1 MGSNE
6 IMENRVSLST
16 EIRNLLYISLG
27 SLILALGIVLFLA
40 PNRIATGG
48 TPGMAILLNYV
59 VDLPIGSIMLLINL
73 PLLLAGGKMLG
84 RAFALRSIVAIVL
97 TSILI
102 DFFNQIIHLQPLSH
116 ETLLATLYG
125 GIGVGIGV
133 GLILRGNASA
143 GGTTIIARLIAARSQ
158 YKPGQ
163 VILAFDVFIIVAS
176 GFVFQNI
183 ERALWSM
190 ISIYVTAKCIDMI
203 LTGTLSEKIVHIA
216 TTRVE
221 LLSQKIIEQ
230 LGQQGTVLSG
240 TGLRKDEEKTLIFV
254 TVESRQIGL
263 LRDIIRNNDPDA
275 FMIVMD
281 AAEMLGRGH
290 GN

>member
-1 MGSNE
+1 MATE
-6 IMENRVSLST
+6 MSLRT
-16 EIRNLLYISLG
+16 EIRNFLYISSG
-27 SLILALGIVLFLA
+27 SLMLALGIVLFLA

-59 VDLPIGSIMLLINL
+59 VDLPIGLLMLFINL
-73 PLLLAGGKMLG
+73 PLLLAGGKVLG
-84 RAFALRSIVAIVL
+84 KVFAIRSVVAIVL
-97 TSILI
+97 TSFFI
-102 DFFNQIIHLQPLSH
+102 DLFGQIIHLQPLSQ

-125 GIGVGIGV
+125 GIGVGVGV

-143 GGTTIIARLIAARSQ
+143 GGTTIIARVVAAHSH

-163 VILAFDVFIIVAS
+163 VILAFDVFIIITS

-216 TTRVE
+216 TNRVE

-230 LGQQGTVLSG
+230 IGQQGTILSG
-240 TGLRKDEEKTLIFV
+240 TGLRKDEQKTLIFV
-254 TVESRQIGL
+254 TVEARQIGL

-281 AAEMLGRGH
+281 ASEMLGRGH
-290 GN
+290 GVKL

>member
-1 MGSNE
+1 MATE
-6 IMENRVSLST
+6 MSLRS
-16 EIRNLLYISLG
+16 EIRNILYISSG
-27 SLILALGIVLFLA
+27 SLILALGIILFLA

-48 TPGMAILLNYV
+48 TPGMAILLSYV
-59 VDLPIGSIMLLINL
+59 INLPIGSLILLINL
-73 PLLLAGGKMLG
+73 PLLLAGGNMLG
-84 RAFALRSIVAIVL
+84 KAFATRSVVAIVL
-97 TSILI
+97 TSVFI
-102 DFFNQIIHLQPLSH
+102 DLFTQFIHLQPLSQ
-116 ETLLATLYG
+116 ELLLATLYG
-125 GIGVGIGV
+125 GIGVGVGV

-143 GGTTIIARLIAARSQ
+143 GGTTIIARVVAARSN

-163 VILAFDVFIIVAS
+163 VILFFDIFIIVAS

-216 TTRVE
+216 TNQAE
-221 LLSQKIIEQ
+221 LLSRKIIEQ
-230 LGQQGTVLSG
+230 LGQQGTILSG
-240 TGLRKDEEKTLIFV
+240 TGLHKDEQKTLIFV
-254 TVESRQIGL
+254 TVDARQIGL

-275 FMIVMD
+275 FMVVMD

-290 GN
+290 GVKF

>member
-1 MGSNE
+1 MLSGAKLRSE
-6 IMENRVSLST
+6 IAN
-16 EIRNLLYISLG
+16 ILYISSG
-27 SLILALGIVLFLA
+27 SLLLALGIVLFLA

-59 VDLPIGSIMLLINL
+59 IDLPIGILMLLINL
-73 PLLLAGGKMLG
+73 PLLLAGGKILG
-84 RAFALRSIVAIVL
+84 KTFAIRSVVAIVL
-97 TSILI
+97 TSFFI
-102 DFFNQIIHLQPLSH
+102 DFFTQIVHLQPLSH
-116 ETLLATLYG
+116 ELLLVTLYG
-125 GIGVGIGV
+125 GIGIGFGV

-143 GGTTIIARLIAARSQ
+143 GGTTIIARVIAARTS

-163 VILAFDVFIIVAS
+163 VILFFDISIIIAS

-216 TTRVE
+216 TNRVE

-230 LGQQGTVLSG
+230 LGQQGTILSG
-240 TGLRKDEEKTLIFV
+240 TGLRKDEQKTLIFV
-254 TVESRQIGL
+254 TVEARQIGL

-290 GN
+290 GS